1 MIRGPQQRSQCPYC
15 GAQAGPHDTECAAC
29 GSALAPT
36 AQTTQLTRRPFALP
50 ADPNG
55 SALFRPEASAILQIL
70 PSGTC
75 IPLAVQ
81 QPVILGRG
89 ESKERQNI
97 LDLSEFNALEHG
109 VSRLHCRLQRHEN
122 HLVIMDLGSANGTY
136 VNGEPLHSHHVHI
149 LHHGDKL
156 ILGTLHML
164 VSFSSG

>member
-1 MIRGPQQRSQCPYC
+1 MIPQQQSRCPHC
-15 GAQAGPHDTECAAC
+15 GARANFDDTHCARC
-29 GSALAPT
+29 GGSILPT

-50 ADPNG
+50 MDSNGGSVFGADV
-55 SALFRPEASAILQIL
+55 SAILQVF

-75 IPLAVQ
+75 LSLQ
-81 QPVILGRG
+81 LRQPIILGRG
-89 ESKERQNI
+89 ASTERQKVV
-97 LDLSEFNALEHG
+97 DLSEFNALDHG

-136 VNGEPLHSHHVHI
+136 VNGEPLLPHHVQI

-164 VSFSSG
+164 VSFSPG